1 MILSARDLGYA
12 HPGQPAPVFDHV
24 DLDVAD
30 GETLCVLGPNGI
42 GKSTLLRCLSG
53 LLRPDRGTVM
63 LRGRPLTSMARPD
76 IAKLLALV
84 PQSHQTVFAFPVRL
98 VVEMGRAPHLGWFD
112 TPGPEDRE
120 RAEAAMRELGIAH
133 LADAPCTEISGGE
146 QQLVQI
152 ARVLTQDPK
161 LLILDEPTA
170 HLDFAN
176 QARFLALLRRL
187 ARKGLAIVFTTHA
200 PDQAHALADRTL
212 ILSRQDPP
220 RIGPT
225 AELLTEAVLSRLYGL
240 PVRLLR
246 SDGHVACV
254 AESG

>member
-1 MILSARDLGYA
+1 MILAAHNLGYA
-12 HPGQPAPVFDHV
+12 HPGQTAPVFDHV
-24 DLDVAD
+24 DLEVAD
-30 GETLCVLGPNGI
+30 GEVLCVLGPNGI

-53 LLRPDRGTVM
+53 LLRPDRGTV
-63 LRGRPLTSMARPD
+63 LLQGRPLATMARPEV
-76 IAKLLALV
+76 AKLLALV

-98 VVEMGRAPHLGWFD
+98 MVEMGRAPHLGWFD
-112 TPGPEDRE
+112 APGPEDRE
-120 RAEAAMRELGIAH
+120 RAEAAMRDLGIAH
-133 LADAPCTEISGGE
+133 LADAPYTEISGGE

-187 ARKGLAIVFTTHA
+187 ARRGLAIVFTTHA

-220 RIGPT
+220 RIGAT
-225 AELLTEAVLSRLYGL
+225 GDLLTEAVLSRLYGL
-240 PVRLLR
+240 PIRLLR
-246 SDGHVACV
+246 SDGHIACV
-254 AESG
+254 AENE